1 MLAVHFGAGNIG
13 RGFIGHLLADSGYEV
28 VFADI
33 NDDLISQ
40 LQQADSYR
48 VHYAEAEGRSYEV
61 TRFKAVHSAA
71 EKKALVNY
79 LETAEIVT
87 TAVGAHV
94 LPHVAPVIAE
104 SLKKRLGSS
113 RPVTVIACENAV
125 NGTDML
131 TDALQKHLTG
141 AEWEKIQTFASFPN
155 AAVDR
160 IVPVQNMDN
169 PLDVLVEPFFEWTIE
184 NTAGSLPPIEGAHY
198 VDNLGAYIERKLFT
212 VNTGHAAAAYHG
224 YQKGYTTVQEA
235 LKDTQILKEL
245 QETLSETGALLK
257 KKYGF
262 DEKEHAE
269 YIVTIISR
277 FANEYLTD
285 QITRVA
291 RQPMK
296 KLGPAER
303 LVSPALQLID
313 YGTTPEALL
322 RVIRAAMLYDFA
334 EDEEAVSLQESIRK
348 DGPVKALAS
357 VTGLPEDHQLIQK
370 AVGTSA

>member
-61 TRFKAVHSAA
+61 TRFKAVHSAS
-71 EKKALVNY
+71 EKKALVDY
-79 LETAEIVT
+79 LESAEIVT
-87 TAVGAHV
+87 TAVGAHI

-104 SLKKRLGSS
+104 SLKKRIESS

-125 NGTDML
+125 NGTDIL
-131 TDALQKHLTG
+131 TGALQKHLTG
-141 AEWEKIQTFASFPN
+141 SEWEKIQTFASFPN

-169 PLDVLVEPFFEWTIE
+169 PLDVLVEPFYEWTIE
-184 NTAGSLPPIEGAHY
+184 NSDGSLPPIKGAHY

-235 LKDTQILKEL
+235 LKDTQVLKEL

-262 DEKEHAE
+262 DEKDHAE

-291 RQPMK
+291 RQPVK

-357 VTGLPEDHQLIQK
+357 VTGLPEDHPLIQK
-370 AVGTSA
+370 AAGTSA